1 MKLIFL
7 NRFFF
12 PDVAATSQLLSDLVF
27 DLVDDGYEAHVITGR
42 HRYDDVSAQLP
53 AQALI
58 KGVRVHRVWT
68 THFGRAHLAGIAV
81 NFLTFYITAAW
92 KLLFLA
98 RKDDVVVVKTDPPL
112 ISVVVSLIAALRG
125 ATVVNWVQ
133 DLFPEVAIE
142 LNVKALRG
150 KRGRLL
156 RWMRNRALSC
166 ARVNVVLGKR
176 MSDRMALL
184 NVAPDRVRIIH
195 NWADGKVLHPVRA
208 DENSLRKEWGLDG
221 RFVVGY
227 SGNLGR
233 AHDFS
238 TLLGAMERLQ
248 EDERIVF
255 LVIGDGPQLEWVK
268 SECTRRGLTNVV
280 FKPYQPRELLYL
292 SLSAADVHIIS
303 LQTRL
308 EGLIVPSKF
317 YGIAAVG
324 RPALY
329 VGAEDGEIAK
339 LIYEHEAGFVVSS
352 GDDEALAE
360 RIAMLAS
367 DPADCEQLGR
377 NARVLLERR
386 FDRRV
391 ALKAWRDVLSGVTV
405 GKSAV
410 SKPEL
415 SEAEA

>member
-12 PDVAATSQLLSDLVF
+12 PDLAATSQMLSDLTF
-27 DLVDDGYEAHVITGR
+27 DIVDGGYEIHVITGR

-68 THFGRAHLAGIAV
+68 TRFGRARLAGCAV

-92 KLLFLA
+92 ALLCLA
-98 RKDDVVVVKTDPPL
+98 RKGDVVVVKTDPPL

-125 ATVVNWVQ
+125 AMVVNWIQ

-142 LNVKALRG
+142 LNVKCLRG

-156 RWMRNRALSC
+156 RWLRNRALSG
-166 ARVNVVLGKR
+166 AQVNVVLGKR

-184 NVAPDRVRIIH
+184 DVAPDRVRIIH
-195 NWADGKVLHPVRA
+195 NWADGRAVHPVLPE
-208 DENSLRKEWGLDG
+208 ENSLRKEWGLDG

-238 TLLGAMERLQ
+238 TLLDAMERLQ

-255 LVIGDGPQLEWVK
+255 LVIGDGPRLEWVK
-268 SECTRRGLTNVV
+268 SECARRRLTNVV
-280 FKPYQPRELLYL
+280 FKPYQPRELLHL
-292 SLSAADVHIIS
+292 SLSAADVHFIS
-303 LQTRL
+303 LQTQL

-329 VGAEDGEIAK
+329 VGAKDGEIAK
-339 LIYEHEAGFVVSS
+339 IIHEYEAGFVVSP
-352 GDDEALAE
+352 GDDGALAE
-360 RIAMLAS
+360 QIAMLAS
-367 DPADCEQLGR
+367 DSVYCARLGH
-377 NARVLLERR
+377 NARVMLERH

-391 ALKAWRDVLSGVTV
+391 ALKAWRDVLSNVAV
-405 GKSAV
+405 GESAV
-410 SKPEL
+410 SRPEL